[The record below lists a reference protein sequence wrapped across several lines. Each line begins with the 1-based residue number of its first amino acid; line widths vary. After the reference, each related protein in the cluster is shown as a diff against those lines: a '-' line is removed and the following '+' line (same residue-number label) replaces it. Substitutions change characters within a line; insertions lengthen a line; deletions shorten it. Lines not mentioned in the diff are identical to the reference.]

1 MNEGWNCGLIC
12 SHNKKPPSRRIGTV
26 IKIIP
31 VPLSR
36 GRQVKK
42 AGEFL
47 EFRIPNL
54 INEHPTR

>member
-31 VPLSR
+31 VPLTR
-36 GRQVKK
+36 GK
-42 AGEFL
+42 AGEFK
-47 EFRIPNL
+47 IPNL